1 MLINSILFGNIINCL
16 LYVQTSYYLIPIC
29 AFISVLVQLWYLE
42 IAIKFIRRRQN
53 FLNFKAICLMVLTIF
68 LKATWRTVQSN
79 LTILTTEISVFVTK
93 NAVLSLRRAV
103 KLKYQFFYLMI
114 VLCQKICSFIKQKS
128 ILLAFMEFV

>member
-1 MLINSILFGNIINCL
+1 
-16 LYVQTSYYLIPIC
+16 
-29 AFISVLVQLWYLE
+29 
-42 IAIKFIRRRQN
+42 
-53 FLNFKAICLMVLTIF
+53 MVLTIF